1 MSERE
6 PGSEHGR
13 RLRARVSDSRWARIV
28 AEADTRATIVE
39 AVVACRVTDGLG
51 WRKAVAKA
59 VAGTCWPT
67 FVNYKRHYESRTGET
82 WERLL
87 DGRVPPDRSKAAQV
101 RVATCTLRQVNPD
114 IGVEAAREVLCKQF
128 GEEGE
133 VSDAWLRRVWAEAG
147 LARPVG
153 GRAQRAV
160 GETVEPFHGGAGLA
174 LIAAAEAE
182 VGSTS
187 KLADTVATQAS
198 LLKLLGSASSDTD
211 HESDVEGRDDD
222 GRFTAA
228 YNKRRRAGTQSGQAD
243 ERWSTD
249 AAKAEARDLSLLS
262 VVSTGKPT
270 LVAKMLA
277 MGVTPLLTERRGFDG
292 LDGPAGA
299 WLGVLGGVAYMPTT
313 LDKALAEFALMST
326 DEAMWQ
332 AHAATWSKVSA
343 RWRQVEV
350 NWLRVVLY
358 VDGTADPYWTR
369 AFAKSGKVS
378 KLGTVMPCLS
388 RVAVH
393 SGEGVPLLV
402 ATFAGAAPLKRHLL
416 PLLARLAKAIG
427 PAADTR
433 RLTVVDSEAGKAG
446 LMWAMHDQTDTLFVV
461 VIKGQ
466 VLKGATLFDPGE
478 WQPYRERDQV
488 RDVEVHIKG
497 KDAPT
502 EGIIVRGVQM
512 RRADGRRQQTT
523 LFGSNAAVEDF
534 TAVQVADMYLDR
546 WPKQEQKFRNGRNG
560 GGLNRS
566 HGFGGRY
573 VTHAALEDKQ
583 ERAQRSLAKAQDD
596 HERAAATLTEL
607 DQALA
612 DAPKTARHKAL
623 GLADRDVRDKGKRS
637 KRKEAAK
644 ARLDTTPTSIFERD
658 VGRDSIMTCLKLN
671 VLTLLEFVLQEY
683 FGGLKMEW
691 RTFIEHFAA
700 LPVTVRTTR
709 HKVVFQIH
717 ANLRQ
722 RSRMAQLEAAVA
734 EINRRRIRRGKQLL
748 VFELDLPPPA
758 GS

>member
-87 DGRVPPDRSKAAQV
+87 DGRVPPARSTAAQV

-114 IGVEAAREVLCKQF
+114 IGVEAAREVLCKQV

>member
-243 ERWSTD
+243 ERWGTD